1 MELKLNLTA
10 EQAKFALW
18 VESETPYLLPLFNFN
33 DAAYI
38 PELVDRYLSRA
49 SQSQTIMARFGLD

>member
-10 EQAKFALW
+10 EQARFTLW
-18 VESETPYLLPLFNFN
+18 LESEMPYLLPLFNFN

-38 PELVDRYLSRA
+38 PELVERYLAGAPA
-49 SQSQTIMARFGLD
+49 SF